1 MSQMIRP
8 PIVLLKEGTDTSQG
22 LPQLISNINACCAI
36 VDTVR
41 TTLGPRGMDKLVYQ
55 SEKNVTIS
63 NDGATVMKLLDIVH
77 PAARTLVDIAKSQDS
92 EVGDGTTSV
101 VVMTGEFLK
110 AAKPFLEEGIH
121 PQIIIRAFRS
131 ACALAKQKIKE
142 LSIDIKPENMREFLE
157 KCAST
162 AMNSKLIA
170 SHKEF
175 FSKMVV
181 DAVQLLD
188 DNIDLDMVGIKKESG
203 GGMEDTQFIA
213 GAAFKRTFFYAGFEQ
228 QPKKIVNPK
237 VLCLNVELEL
247 KAEKD
252 NAEIRITDPSKY
264 QSLVNAEWK
273 LFFDKLE
280 AIHASGANVILSR
293 LAIGDLAT
301 QFFADKKIFCAG
313 RVPEDDLRRVCRAT
327 GAAIQNTI
335 TNIIPSVIGTCDLF
349 EENQVGSSR
358 YNLFTGCTKTQT
370 ATIILRGGG
379 EQFIDEAERSLHD
392 SIMIVRRARKHR
404 SVVAGGGATEME
416 VSKFL
421 RDFSLSIDG
430 KKQLLINSYAKA
442 LECIPRQ
449 IADNAGFDSTDIL
462 NQLRQKHAQ
471 GEKWFGVDIL
481 NEGICDTYQSAVWEP
496 SLVKLNSIVAATE
509 ATCLIL
515 SVDETVQNKA
525 AEAPHAGPQMT
536 QQSRQALAR
545 GRGVQAMRG
554 R

>member
-121 PQIIIRAFRS
+121 PQIIIRAYRS
-131 ACALAKQKIKE
+131 ACELAKQKIKD
-142 LSIDIKPENMREFLE
+142 LSIDIKPESMREFLE

-188 DNIDLDMVGIKKESG
+188 DNINLDMVGIKKESG

-228 QPKKIVNPK
+228 QPKKIINPK
-237 VLCLNVELEL
+237 VLCLNIELEL

-301 QFFADKKIFCAG
+301 QFFADKKMFCAG
-313 RVPEDDLRRVCRAT
+313 RVPEDDLRRVCTAT

-335 TNIIPSVIGTCDLF
+335 TNIIPSIIGTCDLF
-349 EENQVGSSR
+349 EERQVGSSR
-358 YNLFTGCTKTQT
+358 YNLFTGCSKTQT

-471 GEKWFGVDIL
+471 GEKWFGVDIV
-481 NEGICDTYQSAVWEP
+481 NEGICDTYKSAVWEP
-496 SLVKLNSIVAATE
+496 ALVKLNSIVAATE

-515 SVDETVQNKA
+515 SVDETVQNKQ
-525 AEAPHAGPQMT
+525 AEAPHAGPQMN

>member
-1 MSQMIRP
+1 MSQMIKP
-8 PIVLLKEGTDTSQG
+8 PIILLKEGTDTSQG

-55 SEKNVTIS
+55 SEKQVTIS

-101 VVMTGEFLK
+101 VILAGEFLK

-131 ACALAKQKIKE
+131 ACALAKDKINE
-142 LSIDIKPENMREFLE
+142 LSIQIKPEGMREFLE

-162 AMNSKLIA
+162 AMNSKLIS
-170 SHKEF
+170 SHKHF

-188 DNIDLDMVGIKKESG
+188 DQIDLDMIGVKKESG
-203 GGMEDTQFIA
+203 GGLEDSIFIA

-228 QPKKIVNPK
+228 QPKKIVEPRI
-237 VLCLNVELEL
+237 LCLNIELEL

-252 NAEIRITDPSKY
+252 NAEVRISDPSKY
-264 QSLVNAEWK
+264 QALVNAEWK

-301 QFFADKKIFCAG
+301 QFFADKNMFCAG

-327 GAAIQNTI
+327 GAAIQNTVS
-335 TNIIPSVIGTCDLF
+335 NIIPQVIGSCGLF
-349 EENQVGSSR
+349 EESQVGSSR
-358 YNLFTGCTKTQT
+358 YNLFTQCKQTQT

-392 SIMIVRRARKHR
+392 SIMIVRRARKHK

-416 VSKFL
+416 LSKYL
-421 RDFSLSIDG
+421 RDFSLTIEG
-430 KKQLLINSYAKA
+430 KKQLLIGAYAKA
-442 LECIPRQ
+442 LEIIPRQ
-449 IADNAGFDSTDIL
+449 ITDNAGFDSTDIL
-462 NQLRQKHAQ
+462 NQLRQKHSL
-471 GEKWFGVDIL
+471 GEKWFGVDIV
-481 NEGICDTYQSAVWEP
+481 NEGICDTYQSGVWEP
-496 SLVKLNSIVAATE
+496 TLVKLNSVVAATE

-515 SVDETVQNKA
+515 SVDETVQNQQ
-525 AEAPHAGPQMT
+525 AEKPQAGPQMG
-536 QQSRQALAR
+536 QQQRQAL
-545 GRGVQAMRG
+545 GRGGGVRAFKG

>member
-55 SEKNVTIS
+55 SERQVTIS

-101 VVMTGEFLK
+101 VIMAGEFLK

-121 PQIIIRAFRS
+121 PQIIIRAFRQ
-131 ACALAKQKIKE
+131 ACDLAKQKIKE
-142 LSIDIKPENMREFLE
+142 LSIEIKPDNMREFLE
-157 KCAST
+157 KCAQTS
-162 AMNSKLIA
+162 MNSKLIA
-170 SHKEF
+170 SHKQF

-188 DNIDLDMVGIKKESG
+188 DNIDLDMIGIKKESG
-203 GGMEDTQFIA
+203 GGLGDSQFIA

-228 QPKKIVNPK
+228 QPKHIKNPK
-237 VLCLNVELEL
+237 VLCLNIELEL

-252 NAEIRITDPSKY
+252 NAEIRISDPSKY

-301 QFFADKKIFCAG
+301 QFFADKKMFCAG
-313 RVPEDDLRRVCRAT
+313 RVPEDDVRRVCRAT
-327 GAAIQNTI
+327 GAAIQT
-335 TNIIPSVIGTCDLF
+335 TVSNIIPEVIGTCDVF
-349 EENQVGSSR
+349 EEKQVGSNR
-358 YNLFTGCTKTQT
+358 YNLFTGCSKTQT

-392 SIMIVRRARKHR
+392 LHMMSEELVNMDLFKY
-404 SVVAGGGATEME
+404 
-416 VSKFL
+416 L
-421 RDFSLSIDG
+421 RDNSSSQLMV
-430 KKQLLINSYAKA
+430 KTLLINAFAKA
-442 LECIPRQ
+442 LEVIPRQ

-471 GEKWFGVDIL
+471 GQKWFGVDIT
-481 NEGICDTYQSAVWEP
+481 NEGICDAYEGSIWEP
-496 SLVKLNSIVAATE
+496 AVVKLNSVVAATE

-515 SVDETVQNKA
+515 SVDETVQNNQSDK
-525 AEAPHAGPQMT
+525 PQAGPQIDPRT
-536 QQSRQALAR
+536 RQAL
-545 GRGVQAMRG
+545 GRSGAVSQMRG

>member
-1 MSQMIRP
+1 MSMI
-8 PIVLLKEGTDTSQG
+8 EGTDTSQG
-22 LPQLISNINACCAI
+22 IPQLISNINACCAI

-55 SEKNVTIS
+55 SEREVTIS
-63 NDGATVMKLLDIVH
+63 NDGATVMRLLDIVH
-77 PAARTLVDIAKSQDS
+77 PAAKTLVDIARSQDS

-101 VVMTGEFLK
+101 VVMAGEFLK
-110 AAKPFLEEGIH
+110 AAKPFIEEGIH
-121 PQIIIRAFRS
+121 PQIIIRAYRS
-131 ACALAKQKIKE
+131 ACELAKQKIRD
-142 LSIDIKPENMREFLE
+142 LSIVIKQENMREFLE
-157 KCAST
+157 KCAAT

-188 DNIDLDMVGIKKESG
+188 DSIELDMIGIKKESG
-203 GGMEDTQFIA
+203 GGMEDSIFIA

-228 QPKKIVNPK
+228 QPKHIVNPK
-237 VLCLNVELEL
+237 ILCLNHELEL

-252 NAEIRITDPSKY
+252 NAEIRISDPSKY
-264 QSLVNAEWK
+264 QALVNAEWK

-301 QFFADKKIFCAG
+301 QYFADKKMFCAG

-327 GAAIQNTI
+327 GAAIQT
-335 TNIIPSVIGTCDLF
+335 TVSNIIPEIIGHCGLF
-349 EENQVGSSR
+349 EEKQVGSSR
-358 YNLFTGCTKTQT
+358 YNLFTGATKTQT

-379 EQFIDEAERSLHD
+379 DQFIDEAERSLHD
-392 SIMIVRRARKHR
+392 SIMIVRRARKHS
-404 SVVAGGGATEME
+404 SVVAGGGSTEME
-416 VSKFL
+416 LSKYL
-421 RDFSLSIDG
+421 RDYSLGIEG
-430 KKQLLINSYAKA
+430 KQQLLIGSYAKA
-442 LECIPRQ
+442 LEVIPRQ
-449 IADNAGFDSTDIL
+449 ISDNAGFDSTDIL
-462 NQLRQKHAQ
+462 NQLRQKHSQ
-471 GEKWFGVDIL
+471 PGGQWFGVDIA

-496 SLVKLNSIVAATE
+496 TLVKLNSITAATE

-515 SVDETVQNKA
+515 SVDETVSNQQQ
-525 AEAPHAGPQMT
+525 AEQQQAGPQIDPRT
-536 QQSRQALAR
+536 RQAL
-545 GRGVQAMRG
+545 GRGGAVRAMKG